1 MFFIETLSFFLFQIA
16 LAFVVVVSLQQFC
29 EYKLY
34 VVQLSAIIRFKM
46 ISTFTNREEKRN
58 FMKIFLFLSNEYQ
71 LSSPSLL
78 LAIYGINYCQTN
90 LYVCLLE
97 STPLFH
103 FSSFFMCFRGF
114 IFMPTFMLCID
125 GSYHHYIRNAI
136 QMQRYMLFIHFEE
149 R

>member
-1 MFFIETLSFFLFQIA
+1 
-16 LAFVVVVSLQQFC
+16 
-29 EYKLY
+29 
-34 VVQLSAIIRFKM
+34 M

-58 FMKIFLFLSNEYQ
+58 FMKIFLVLSNEYQ

-103 FSSFFMCFRGF
+103 FSSFFMCFLGVSFSCLHLCYVLMEAIIIILGMLYKCRGKCCVSTLRKYN
-114 IFMPTFMLCID
+114 IYTFETMNCKN
-125 GSYHHYIRNAI
+125 S
-136 QMQRYMLFIHFEE
+136 F
-149 R
+149 

>member
-1 MFFIETLSFFLFQIA
+1 
-16 LAFVVVVSLQQFC
+16 
-29 EYKLY
+29 
-34 VVQLSAIIRFKM
+34 M
-46 ISTFTNREEKRN
+46 ISTFTNKEEKRN

-103 FSSFFMCFRGF
+103 FSSFYVFSGF
-114 IFMPTFMLCID
+114 HFHAYIYVMYWWKLSSLYQECYTNLEVHVVYPLWGKIIFIPFEAILDRKLEMIFDTFYSKLII
-125 GSYHHYIRNAI
+125 SNKTAWFSEI
-136 QMQRYMLFIHFEE
+136 
-149 R
+149 

>member
-1 MFFIETLSFFLFQIA
+1 
-16 LAFVVVVSLQQFC
+16 
-29 EYKLY
+29 
-34 VVQLSAIIRFKM
+34 M

-58 FMKIFLFLSNEYQ
+58 FMKIFLVLSNEYQ

-103 FSSFFMCFRGF
+103 FSSFFMCFLGVSFSCLHLCYVLMEAIIIILGMLYKCRGTCWLSTLRKDNTY
-114 IFMPTFMLCID
+114 TFWDDAWSKI
-125 GSYHHYIRNAI
+125 GNEIWYILSKTNNI
-136 QMQRYMLFIHFEE
+136 KYQ
-149 R
+149 